1 MIGYSKDN
9 RHRCIIIINKRKYS
23 QESTSNVVI
32 ISAHIMRLKKTEQSP
47 KLREFMTSGR
57 PSTDSF
63 TQQIFKIIFL
73 RCVYTTQQVA
83 QLVERNLLRN
93 KLTSF
98 C

>member
-1 MIGYSKDN
+1 
-9 RHRCIIIINKRKYS
+9 
-23 QESTSNVVI
+23 
-32 ISAHIMRLKKTEQSP
+32 MRLKKTEQSP

-83 QLVERNLLRN
+83 QLVERKLLRN

-98 C
+98 CSVQLIDVNFTGCGDEPDVVV